1 MNWSLALRLAGWML
15 IALAAV
21 QLFPLGLAVWLGEPA
36 AAFAASAL
44 VALLAGVGMAVG
56 VRGRS
61 IRIRPRDGFVIVS
74 GAWIIAALF
83 GAIPYWVGGHL
94 ALVDSFFE
102 STAGFTT
109 TGSTALADVEA
120 LPRSILL
127 WRSLTQWI
135 GGMGI
140 VVFTIALMP
149 ILGIGGM
156 QLFKAEVPGPVTE
169 KIRPRVAQ
177 TARALWLIYVGLT
190 FAEWLALVV
199 AGMSPFD
206 GLCHALT
213 TLSTGGFSTR
223 NASIGSFNSPAI
235 EWIVMV
241 FMLLAGMNFV
251 LHYRL
256 LTGRFAAVG
265 RDAELRYF
273 LTVVVL
279 AVVCILLAFWGASAA
294 GISVPA
300 VRQVAFTVV
309 SIVTTTGYA
318 TVDFEL
324 WPPLA
329 HAVLLGLMALG
340 AMAGSTS
347 GGVKSLRGLLALRA
361 VRNVFEAA
369 GHRNAVQPPVKY
381 AGRAVPDE
389 VISSVWSFLAI
400 FFGLAGL
407 MALWV
412 AAGGYGLDTAVSA
425 GLTSLGN
432 VGPGLGEIGPYD
444 QFGHFPSSM
453 KLGFVFCMLA
463 GRLELFTLLVLLSP
477 AFWRR

>member
-15 IALAAV
+15 IALGTIQV
-21 QLFPLGLAVWLGEPA
+21 LPLAVALALGEPR
-36 AAFAASAL
+36 AAFAISLL
-44 VALLAGVGMAVG
+44 VALLVGASMALG

-61 IRIRPRDGFVIVS
+61 VRIRPRDGFVIVS

-94 ALVDSFFE
+94 GVVDALFE

-109 TGSTALADVEA
+109 TGSTALADVES
-120 LPRSILL
+120 LPRSVLL

-190 FAEWLALVV
+190 GAEWIALVA

-223 NASIGSFNSPAI
+223 NASIGSFGSPMI
-235 EWIVMV
+235 EWIVMF

-251 LHYRL
+251 LHYRI
-256 LTGRFAAVG
+256 LTGRFATVG

-273 LTVVVL
+273 LLVVVV
-279 AVVCILLAFWGASAA
+279 AVAGISLSFWGASTV
-294 GISVPA
+294 GISPPA
-300 VRQVAFTVV
+300 IRQVAFTVI

-318 TVDFEL
+318 TVDFEP
-324 WPPLA
+324 WPPFA

-381 AGRAVPDE
+381 AGRPVPDE

-407 MALWV
+407 MALFV

-444 QFGHFPSSM
+444 QFGHFPPSM
-453 KLGFVFCMLA
+453 KIGFVFCMLA